1 MVSMIWKR
9 LLRKREKRG
18 LDEEKV
24 LISRQLNILH
34 TNLFK
39 MIKPCLKENE
49 TRAMFLRILF
59 KILADNRNEDT
70 LSQGSTDQFTVLRTV
85 LWTDNSPEM
94 SH

>member
-1 MVSMIWKR
+1 MLPDNHFKDCSSTC
-9 LLRKREKRG
+9 RKLKKRG
-18 LDEEKV
+18 LDEEKI

-59 KILADNRNEDT
+59 KILADNKNEDT
-70 LSQGSTDQFTVLRTV
+70 LS
-85 LWTDNSPEM
+85 
-94 SH
+94 

>member
-1 MVSMIWKR
+1 MFHCK
-9 LLRKREKRG
+9 LLPNSVIRHPFKDSSFRKRKKRG
-18 LDEEKV
+18 LDEEKI

-59 KILADNRNEDT
+59 KILADNKNEDT
-70 LSQGSTDQFTVLRTV
+70 LS
-85 LWTDNSPEM
+85 
-94 SH
+94 

>member
-1 MVSMIWKR
+1 MFPSY
-9 LLRKREKRG
+9 LLPTSVKQTPLRIVHVENVKKRG
-18 LDEEKV
+18 LDEEKI

-59 KILADNRNEDT
+59 KILADNKNEDT
-70 LSQGSTDQFTVLRTV
+70 LS
-85 LWTDNSPEM
+85 
-94 SH
+94 